1 MSATSPPPPG
11 AGIQAP
17 CSPGHVLRRNNVR
30 VVGPASGPVL
40 LLAQGFGCDQVI
52 WDRLLPYLERT
63 HRIVLFDHVGT
74 GGADQPQREDG
85 KYSSLAGYT
94 EDLLDILDALELQD
108 VTIVGHTVAGMM
120 ALTAAAG
127 SPRIGRLVLLNTSA
141 CYGQVPADGYDGGF
155 TPADMAQILAAVDG
169 NHPLWADSIAPV
181 LLGQS
186 APSALS
192 GHVAERLCLL
202 DPDFVLDFLR
212 LTLNAD
218 VRHLLG
224 QVSVPV
230 LVLQSA
236 GDPLTPAS
244 SCQYLSEQ
252 LSCSSEVHLNAKGNM
267 PHVNAPAEI
276 ARTILD
282 FLPGSTHAA

>member
-1 MSATSPPPPG
+1 MSVPSPRPSG

-17 CSPGHVLRRNNVR
+17 RSSSRILARNNVR
-30 VVGPASGPVL
+30 VLGPAGGPVL

-52 WDRLLPYLERT
+52 WDRLLPYLEGT

-74 GGADQPQREDG
+74 GGAGKPRADG
-85 KYSSLAGYT
+85 RYSSLEGYT
-94 EDLLDILDALELQD
+94 GDLLDILDALELED
-108 VTIVGHTVAGMM
+108 VTVVGHTVAGMM
-120 ALTAAAG
+120 ALTAAVG

-155 TPADMAQILAAVDG
+155 TPEARDQILAAVDG
-169 NHPLWADSIAPV
+169 NHPLWADSVAPA

-192 GHVAERLCLL
+192 DHVAERLCLL
-202 DPDFVLDFLR
+202 DPEFVLGFLR
-212 LTLNAD
+212 MTLHAD

-252 LSCSSEVHLNAKGNM
+252 LSCSALVHLNAKGNM

-276 ARTILD
+276 ARAILD

>member
-1 MSATSPPPPG
+1 MSAPSPRLFG

-17 CSPGHVLRRNNVR
+17 RSSSPILARNNVR
-30 VVGPASGPVL
+30 VIGPADGPVL

-52 WDRLLPYLERT
+52 WDRLLPYLENT

-74 GGADQPQREDG
+74 GGADLPDFQDG
-85 KYSSLAGYT
+85 KYSSLAGHT
-94 EDLLDILDALELQD
+94 GDLLDILDALELED
-108 VTIVGHTVAGMM
+108 VTVVGHTVAGMM

-141 CYGQVPADGYDGGF
+141 CYGQVPAEGYDGGL
-155 TPADMAQILAAVDG
+155 TPADMDQILAAVDG
-169 NHPLWADSIAPV
+169 NHPLWADSVAPS

-192 GHVAERLCLL
+192 GQVAERLCLL
-202 DPDFVLDFLR
+202 DPDFVLGFLR
-212 LTLNAD
+212 MTLHAD

-224 QVSVPV
+224 QVSVPA
-230 LVLQSA
+230 LILQSA

-252 LSCSSEVHLNAKGNM
+252 LSCSALVHLNAKGNM

-276 ARTILD
+276 AQAILG
-282 FLPGSTHAA
+282 FLPGSTHAS